1 MIIDPLNKSL
11 YNDFSKLIIST
22 SKQGVTS
29 SMSYIAYI
37 SLFLVLSVTT
47 ANYFLEGAIFRMFK
61 KVDVEV
67 FPEVIGSLT
76 LQGKP
81 LAGIKLKRGYQYSGV
96 MEEKKWNYTTTD
108 DEGKFSFP
116 EIIHRTSHPNKP
128 FAGTRISQ
136 TIKVDKNEESDI
148 IKAAK
153 DEYSEVI
160 LWASISRGEKHISYL
175 AERLA
180 RLDCDLANEAI
191 RNEIIDEAFPSGVVR
206 YQVLSICRWPDLE
219 KLEIEKRKKFD

>member
-1 MIIDPLNKSL
+1 MMIDPLNKSL
-11 YNDFSKLIIST
+11 YNNFSKLIIST

-37 SLFLVLSVTT
+37 SLFLVLSVTS

-76 LQGKP
+76 NEGEH
-81 LAGIKLKRGYQYSGV
+81 LADIKLKRGYQYSGV
-96 MEEKKWNYTTTD
+96 MEEIEWDYTTTD

-128 FAGTRISQ
+128 FAETRVAQ
-136 TIKVDKNEESDI
+136 AIKVAEGVYTDTF
-148 IKAAK
+148 
-153 DEYSEVI
+153 
-160 LWASISRGEKHISYL
+160 LWSAVTKGEKHLSLL

-180 RLDCDLANEAI
+180 QLHCNLANEEI
-191 RNEIIDEAFPSGVVR
+191 RQEVIEEEISNGVSR
-206 YQVLSICRWPDLE
+206 LQVFSICRWPELQLLE
-219 KLEIEKRKKFD
+219 VQKREKYG